1 MGQRLAKVITATL
14 GREAPQAL
22 QAMARGLQRIPG
34 MASPDRSGP
43 IMASIVLDDRWAHLR
58 DGAYV
63 FISKVDDDQPAW
75 AYDRDRELRGSGT
88 PPPTSSTRPRPPTRA
103 QTPETALS
111 ARRRGG
117 W

>member
-63 FISKVDDDQPAW
+63 VIDQVDEQPAFTH
-75 AYDRDRELRGSGT
+75 DRERELRLWDATGELLEQAAAASV
-88 PPPTSSTRPRPPTRA
+88 
-103 QTPETALS
+103 
-111 ARRRGG
+111 
-117 W
+117 